1 MKPNLKLHVSQ
12 QMGLSP
18 QLVQS
23 IRLLQLSSQELE
35 QEIASALESNP
46 LLEPGPE
53 PVAADDGG
61 ERLALDAALVGEHV
75 AQVAEAPLEAAAP
88 PADETRYE
96 VDIDDSFA
104 VAEAWSA
111 AEGERDD
118 DEHPVR
124 QAPAPSAGLRAR
136 LEAELAAEL
145 DDADEARA
153 VVAILEHVD
162 DAGYLRA
169 DGAALVAAT
178 GLDLA
183 VLRRALVRIRRLA
196 PTGFAARDLRE
207 CLLLQLAEVKV
218 GTPGRNLAERLVAA
232 HLVELSGRD
241 AESLRLRL
249 GASPEQFAAARALIR
264 SLDPKPGFDPD
275 QDGTRYV
282 TPDLLVTGQP
292 GAWRVELNPATLPR
306 VRLNRLYEQALS
318 GGSSR
323 GLKDKLN
330 EARWLVRGLE
340 MRHETLLKT
349 ARVIFGRQSE
359 FLRRGEIGMKPLT
372 LREVA
377 QAIEMHESTV
387 SRVTTAKFVLTP
399 WGLFELKHFFSVS
412 LAGGRAEAS
421 GVAVR
426 AMIRQLVDTE
436 NPAAPLCDGAISALL
451 ARQGV
456 QVARRTV
463 AKYREAMK
471 IAPAPDRKRTPAAA
485 TRLLAASS

>member
-12 QMGLSP
+12 QMSLSP

-23 IRLLQLSSQELE
+23 IRLLQLSAQELE
-35 QEIASALESNP
+35 QEVATALESNP
-46 LLEPGPE
+46 LLDNEPE
-53 PVAADDGG
+53 PQAAEQVALLAG
-61 ERLALDAALVGEHV
+61 EAALVGEHV
-75 AQVAEAPLEAAAP
+75 AQIAETPLEAVAAP
-88 PADETRYE
+88 ADDSRYE

-104 VAEAWSA
+104 VSEAWSA
-111 AEGERDD
+111 AGGEGD
-118 DEHPVR
+118 DEDHPLR
-124 QAPAPSAGLRAR
+124 QAVAPSAGLRAR
-136 LEAELAAEL
+136 LEAELAAEIH
-145 DDADEARA
+145 DPEQARA
-153 VVAILEHVD
+153 VVAILEQVD

-169 DGAALVAAT
+169 SGETLAAT
-178 GLDLA
+178 TGLALS
-183 VLRRALVRIRRLA
+183 VLRKALAHIRRLA

-207 CLLLQLAEVKV
+207 CLLLQLAEVRV
-218 GTPGRNLAERLVAA
+218 GTPGRNLAERLVMD
-232 HLVELSGRD
+232 HLPELASRD
-241 AESLRLRL
+241 REALRLRL
-249 GASPEQFAAARALIR
+249 GASPEQFAAARELIR
-264 SLDPKPGFDPD
+264 GLDPKPGLEPE
-275 QDGTRYV
+275 QEGSRYV
-282 TPDLLVTGQP
+282 TPDLLISGSP
-292 GAWRVELNPATLPR
+292 GAWKVELNPATLPR
-306 VRLNRLYEQALS
+306 VRLNRLYEQVLAN
-318 GGSSR
+318 GGGR

-349 ARVIFGRQSE
+349 ARVIFERQSE
-359 FLRRGEIGMKPLT
+359 FLRRGEIAMKPLT

-412 LAGGRAEAS
+412 LAGGQAESS

-436 NPAAPLCDGAISALL
+436 NPAMPLCDGAISAIL

-471 IAPAPDRKRTPAAA
+471 IAAAPDRKQPAVRDGRSTIA
-485 TRLLAASS
+485 R

>member
-12 QMGLSP
+12 SMSLSP

-23 IRLLQLSSQELE
+23 IRLLQLSAQELE
-35 QEIASALESNP
+35 QEVASALENNP
-46 LLEPGPE
+46 LLDAEPE
-53 PVAADDGG
+53 PAAA
-61 ERLALDAALVGEHV
+61 EPAARVALDAAVVGEHV
-75 AQVAEAPLEAAAP
+75 AQVAESPLEAATA

-104 VAEAWSA
+104 VSEAWSA
-111 AEGERDD
+111 AEGERE
-118 DEHPVR
+118 DEDHPMR
-124 QAPAPSAGLRAR
+124 QAVAPGAGLRAR
-136 LEAELAAEL
+136 LEAELAAEI

-153 VVAILEHVD
+153 VVAVLEQVD
-162 DAGYLRA
+162 DAGYLQA
-169 DGAALVAAT
+169 SGEALVAAT
-178 GLDLA
+178 GLDIGL
-183 VLRRALVRIRRLA
+183 LRQALRRIRRLA

-218 GTPGRNLAERLVAA
+218 GTPGRNLAERLVMD
-232 HLVELSGRD
+232 HLTELGARDVE
-241 AESLRLRL
+241 ALRQRL
-249 GASPEQFAAARALIR
+249 GVSPEQFAAARELIR
-264 SLDPKPGFDPD
+264 SLDPKPGLDPE

-282 TPDLLVTGQP
+282 TPDLLVSGSP
-292 GAWRVELNPATLPR
+292 GAWTVELNPATLPR
-306 VRLNRLYEQALS
+306 VRLNRLYEQVLAN
-318 GGSSR
+318 GGSR

-349 ARVIFGRQSE
+349 ARVIFQRQSE
-359 FLRRGEIGMKPLT
+359 FLKRGEIGMKPLT

-399 WGLFELKHFFSVS
+399 WGLFELKHFFAVS
-412 LAGGRAEAS
+412 LAAGQAESS

-426 AMIRQLVDTE
+426 AMIRQLVDAE
-436 NPAAPLCDGAISALL
+436 NPAKPLCDGAISAIL

-471 IAPAPDRKRTPAAA
+471 IAAAPDRRQLPAS
-485 TRLLAASS
+485 ASQRAGMA